1 MKWKGLTNRVF
12 CPTGDN
18 ADLSKEVASLD
29 NSPKAYVPDDDRT
42 ESSTL
47 VAEIMVSGLN
57 CEFSQI
63 ALVLTASIPPVGG
76 PGLSFPGFILANCP
90 TAQPQTW
97 VLLF

>member
-1 MKWKGLTNRVF
+1 MDK
-12 CPTGDN
+12 
-18 ADLSKEVASLD
+18 
-29 NSPKAYVPDDDRT
+29 SPKADVPDDDRT

-76 PGLSFPGFILANCP
+76 PTVSY
-90 TAQPQTW
+90 
-97 VLLF
+97 